1 MGEDLELPRV
11 TSSHRAYPKS
21 VQIIRRM
28 SIRPWGLLHSCGVDA
43 MEKQAR
49 IGEVK
54 CTVLKGTKSRHTD
67 VLRCACA
74 GVVETIVYSRLE
86 TIFSIAVCIRSDG
99 TCDVL
104 GKSCST
110 VNHES
115 GHADMRCFHR
125 VPGSKQ
131 AWKVKKTDVWSGTI
145 GNAKAEGMVV

>member
-1 MGEDLELPRV
+1 MLLHGTGKPDAILRAERLKTAIIVHESEAAMQESRKRCVSCSQRLVRRLLPRVFHPACMGQELELPRV

-86 TIFSIAVCIRSDG
+86 TIF
-99 TCDVL
+99 
-104 GKSCST
+104 
-110 VNHES
+110 
-115 GHADMRCFHR
+115 
-125 VPGSKQ
+125 
-131 AWKVKKTDVWSGTI
+131 
-145 GNAKAEGMVV
+145 